1 MNNKEKIK
9 EYINEQIAQLDFRTK
24 AYVFD
29 NENRKRPS
37 RNIFVKI
44 QSHFDK
50 FIAGNSAFRWITLT
64 GLRGAG
70 KTTILYQLYYKNKN
84 LDGYFLA
91 LSMDEVVQTLDSS
104 ITEIIENFE
113 EIIGKSI
120 SNLDKPLFLFIDEVQ
135 YDSNWGI
142 ALKTVFDKSN
152 KVFVFST
159 GSAAVLMNMN
169 ADVARRAIHE
179 RIYPLSFRE
188 FIKIKY
194 NRFEERDL
202 ALGLRDIFF
211 LEGDAKDVF
220 KKLKLQEQKINKY
233 YLNISRL
240 DFENY
245 LYYGSLPFMI
255 ALENESIIYDQINKS
270 LERVIYKDMPQI
282 ESLSTDVINKIPAIL
297 YAIADMDAFNFS
309 SLASRFELSRVKV
322 GEIFSILEKTE
333 VIHRIYPFGSH
344 FNQVTKKPSKYLF
357 SSPAFRA
364 MYYKMIGNTISEEN
378 ARGKLLEDLV
388 GMYLYRFVDNQPGF
402 SLIYDSAQGGA
413 DFIFKAFNSIVAIE
427 VGVNKKEYRQVIK
440 TAEKI
445 KANYSII
452 ISEKINFLEY
462 NEEANA
468 IKIPLK
474 YFMLI

>member
-1 MNNKEKIK
+1 MSNKEKIK
-9 EYINEQIAQLDFRTK
+9 EYINEQIAQLDFRTR

-29 NENRKRPS
+29 NENKKRPS

-70 KTTILYQLYYKNKN
+70 KTTILYQLYHKNKN

-91 LSMDEVVQTLDSS
+91 LSMDEVVQTLGSS
-104 ITEIIENFE
+104 IAEIIENFE

-135 YDSNWGI
+135 YDPNWGI
-142 ALKTVFDKSN
+142 ALKTIFDKSN

-179 RIYPLSFRE
+179 RIYPLSFTE
-188 FIKIKY
+188 FIKIKH
-194 NRFEERDL
+194 NKFEEKGL
-202 ALGLRDIFF
+202 ALELSDILF
-211 LEGDAKDVF
+211 LGGDAKDVF
-220 KKLKLQEQKINKY
+220 EKLKKQEQKINKY

-388 GMYLYRFVDNQPGF
+388 GMYLYRFVDSRPGF

-413 DFIFKAFNSIVAIE
+413 DFIFKAVKSIVAIE
-427 VGVNKKEYRQVIK
+427 VGVNKKEYRQVVK

-452 ISEKINFLEY
+452 ISEKINSVEF

-474 YFMLI
+474 YFILI

>member
-1 MNNKEKIK
+1 
-9 EYINEQIAQLDFRTK
+9 
-24 AYVFD
+24 
-29 NENRKRPS
+29 
-37 RNIFVKI
+37 
-44 QSHFDK
+44 
-50 FIAGNSAFRWITLT
+50 
-64 GLRGAG
+64 
-70 KTTILYQLYYKNKN
+70 
-84 LDGYFLA
+84 
-91 LSMDEVVQTLDSS
+91 
-104 ITEIIENFE
+104 
-113 EIIGKSI
+113 
-120 SNLDKPLFLFIDEVQ
+120 
-135 YDSNWGI
+135 
-142 ALKTVFDKSN
+142 
-152 KVFVFST
+152 
-159 GSAAVLMNMN
+159 
-169 ADVARRAIHE
+169 
-179 RIYPLSFRE
+179 
-188 FIKIKY
+188 
-194 NRFEERDL
+194 
-202 ALGLRDIFF
+202 
-211 LEGDAKDVF
+211 
-220 KKLKLQEQKINKY
+220 
-233 YLNISRL
+233 
-240 DFENY
+240 
-245 LYYGSLPFMI
+245 
-255 ALENESIIYDQINKS
+255 
-270 LERVIYKDMPQI
+270 
-282 ESLSTDVINKIPAIL
+282 
-297 YAIADMDAFNFS
+297 MDAFNFS